1 MSPRGPG
8 PLFQAAWT
16 LLAVVAVVLVLGGG
30 YLLYAPTELF
40 TSLTGESWQQYS
52 NAQPVAAGYTILISR
67 LLSIGFIGFGILA
80 LFVTWFGVRDRSPL
94 AINVMWTLPLL
105 VAGLAFAF
113 VLDDRIMIGALL
125 GAPAVILAVALVIAR
140 RRA

>member
-8 PLFQAAWT
+8 PLFRLSWI
-16 LLAVVAVVLVLGGG
+16 LLAVVAGTLVLGGA
-30 YLLYAPTELF
+30 YLLYAPTDTF
-40 TSLTGESWQQYS
+40 TSLTGESWQQFS
-52 NAQPVAAGYTILISR
+52 SAQPDAAGYTVLISR
-67 LLSIGFIGFGILA
+67 LLAIGAVGFGILA

-105 VAGLAFAF
+105 IAGLAFAF
-113 VLDDRIMIGALL
+113 VLDDRTTVGALL
-125 GAPAVILAVALVIAR
+125 GVPAVILALALVIAR